1 MSATAHVPFD
11 MTGVVDAHVH
21 TAPDLFPRVGDDVQ
35 VATACRAAG
44 MRGMALKSHHESTV
58 GRAAMASR
66 LVEGFA
72 VVGGITL
79 NRPVGGINPSAV
91 EAALATGGR
100 VVWGPTGDAAYH
112 ASISGRLGSW
122 GAPGMDLPEREGA
135 RGITVLDEGRALTE
149 DARAVIDL
157 VAHYGALFCAAHI
170 SPDEIRAVLRYARE
184 RRASVLV
191 NHVYYFPRVQLDF
204 VREIV
209 ELGGTVEVCA
219 ALIFPFWAHNTLDQL
234 VEIFR
239 AVGPEHCVIASD
251 CGGVQTPWPHDSLRM
266 YAENLLAKGMAEAE
280 LRTMMCHNPSRL
292 LGLDGTAA

>member
-1 MSATAHVPFD
+1 MSAAAHVPFD

-35 VATACRAAG
+35 VATACRAVG
-44 MRGMALKSHHESTV
+44 MRGIALKSHHESTV

-66 LVEGFA
+66 AVDGFT

-79 NRPVGGINPSAV
+79 NRPVGGVNPSAV
-91 EAALATGGR
+91 EAALAAGGR

-135 RGITVLDEGRALTE
+135 RGITVLDDRGTLTAE
-149 DARAVIDL
+149 AQSVIDL
-157 VAHYGALFCAAHI
+157 VAHYRALFCAAHI

-184 RRASVLV
+184 HGANVLV
-191 NHVYYFPRVQLDF
+191 NHVYYFPRVDLDF

-209 ELGGTVEVCA
+209 QLGGTVEVCA
-219 ALIFPFWAHNTLDQL
+219 ALVFPFWAHNTYEQL

-239 AVGPEHCVIASD
+239 TVGPEHCVIASD
-251 CGGVQTPWPHDSLRM
+251 CGGVQTPWPHDALRM
-266 YAENLLAKGMAEAE
+266 YAENLLSKGILEAD

-292 LGLDGTAA
+292 LGLEGAVA